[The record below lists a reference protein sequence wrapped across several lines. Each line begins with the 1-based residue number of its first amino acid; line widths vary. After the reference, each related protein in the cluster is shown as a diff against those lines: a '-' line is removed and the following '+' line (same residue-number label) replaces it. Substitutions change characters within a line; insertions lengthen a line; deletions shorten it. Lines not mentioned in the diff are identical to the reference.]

1 VTDAGEARS
10 TALEIGFPLVMK
22 IVSPDVAHKTEYGL
36 IRLNLRSADE
46 VASAFAEMANKARSL
61 PGVRIEG
68 AILEPML
75 AGGVEILAGASR
87 DPVFGWC

>member
-1 VTDAGEARS
+1 
-10 TALEIGFPLVMK
+10 MK

-46 VASAFAEMANKARSL
+46 SPAPFAEMTNKARSL

-75 AGGVEILAGASR
+75 AGGVEILAAPAEIRS
-87 DPVFGWC
+87 FGWVLTVGMGGHPDRKS